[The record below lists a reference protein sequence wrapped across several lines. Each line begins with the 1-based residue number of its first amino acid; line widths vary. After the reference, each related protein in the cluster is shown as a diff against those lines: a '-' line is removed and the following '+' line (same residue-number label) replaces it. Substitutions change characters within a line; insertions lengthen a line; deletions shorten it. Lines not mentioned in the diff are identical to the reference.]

1 MRRSLIEKQ
10 KHFNFKL
17 PNSMFFNLLLNKFL
31 WSVPFDIHKSRFVAK
46 EGYLHETYIHIHVN
60 VDIQSFILECGWI
73 STCVCN
79 FKYSIKW
86 SSCLFT
92 EDTQNDKRWWSW
104 NEQAISKFH
113 IIQSMT
119 FLEIGHLKSWAF

>member
-1 MRRSLIEKQ
+1 M
-10 KHFNFKL
+10 
-17 PNSMFFNLLLNKFL
+17 
-31 WSVPFDIHKSRFVAK
+31 AK

-79 FKYSIKW
+79 FKYSIKG

-92 EDTQNDKRWWSW
+92 EDTQNDKR
-104 NEQAISKFH
+104 
-113 IIQSMT
+113 
-119 FLEIGHLKSWAF
+119 